1 MKIREIKFVAFEM
14 LNFVYFPIMVKREK
28 LEDISNNG
36 RKKNCVFI
44 II

>member
-14 LNFVYFPIMVKREK
+14 FEFCLLSNYGEK

-36 RKKNCVFI
+36 RKKNYVFI